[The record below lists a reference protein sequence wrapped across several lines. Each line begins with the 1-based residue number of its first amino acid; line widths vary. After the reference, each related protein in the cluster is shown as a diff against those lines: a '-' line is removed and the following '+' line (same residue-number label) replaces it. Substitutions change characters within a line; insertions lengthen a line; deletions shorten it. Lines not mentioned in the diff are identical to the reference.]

1 LIVGRVTDAAPREV
15 PQPTTAMIPKE
26 ILKKVRQ
33 IEIRT
38 NREVTDVLGGQYHS
52 VFKGRGMEF
61 EEVREYLP
69 GDEVRAI
76 DWNVTARFGHPYI
89 KKFREERELTVM
101 LVVDLSASG
110 QFGSVRQTKNELA
123 AELAAVLAFSAIR
136 NNDKVGIILFT
147 DRIEKYIAPK
157 KGRRHVL
164 RVIREILAFEPQGTG
179 TDLGLA
185 LDYLNHVQRRRAVC
199 FLLSDFQDEEFQKQL
214 RVAGKRHDM
223 VALSLRDPREETLP
237 AIGLVE
243 LRDAETGQHV
253 LVDSFDREVRE
264 AFAQEARQRLHALRQ
279 TFRSTA
285 VDQVEIRCDED
296 YMRPLVRFFR
306 MRERRI

>member
-1 LIVGRVTDAAPREV
+1 MSTKPN
-15 PQPTTAMIPKE
+15 PQPTASRLLSPALFKRI
-26 ILKKVRQ
+26 RQ

-52 VFKGRGMEF
+52 VFKGHGMEF

-69 GDEVRAI
+69 GDEVRSI
-76 DWNVTARFGHPYI
+76 DWNVTARFGHPFI

-101 LVVDLSASG
+101 LVVDVSASG

-164 RVIREILAFEPQGTG
+164 RVVREILAFKPEGTG
-179 TDLGLA
+179 TDLSLA
-185 LDYLNHVQRRRAVC
+185 LDYLNHIQRRRAVG
-199 FLLSDFQDEEFQKQL
+199 FLLSDFQDEDFQKQL
-214 RVAGKRHDM
+214 RVAGKRHDL
-223 VALSLRDPREETLP
+223 VALSIRDPREEELP
-237 AIGLVE
+237 AVGLVE
-243 LRDAETGQHV
+243 LRDAETGARAI
-253 LVDSFDREVRE
+253 VDTFDRRVRE
-264 AFAQEARQRLHALRQ
+264 DFAAKARARLAALPAA
-279 TFRSTA
+279 FRSA
-285 VDQVEIRCDED
+285 GVDQIEIRTDTD
-296 YMRPLVRFFR
+296 YMRPLVKFFR
-306 MRERRI
+306 MRERRSVT

>member
-1 LIVGRVTDAAPREV
+1 
-15 PQPTTAMIPKE
+15 MIPRE

-69 GDEVRAI
+69 GDEVRSI
-76 DWNVTARFGHPYI
+76 DWNVTARLGHPFV
-89 KKFREERELTVM
+89 KKFKEERELTVM
-101 LVVDLSASG
+101 LVVDVSASG

-136 NNDKVGIILFT
+136 NNDKVGLIMFT
-147 DRIEKYIAPK
+147 DQIEEYIAPK

-164 RVIREILAFEPQGTG
+164 RVIREILAFQPRGRGTNL
-179 TDLGLA
+179 TRA
-185 LDYLNHVQRRRAVC
+185 LDYLNHVQRRRAVT
-199 FLLSDFQDEEFQKQL
+199 FVLSDFQVGDEELVRKKL
-214 RVAGKRHDM
+214 RVASKRHDV
-223 VALSLRDPREETLP
+223 VALSLRDPREEELP
-237 AIGLVE
+237 VVGLVE
-243 LRDAETGQHV
+243 LRDAETGERV
-253 LVDSFDREVRE
+253 LVDTFDRNVRE
-264 AFAQEARQRLHALRQ
+264 GFAAKARARLETLRRLL
-279 TFRSTA
+279 RSA
-285 VDQVEIRCDED
+285 SVDHVEIRCETD
-296 YMRPLVRFFR
+296 YMQPLIKFFR

>member
-1 LIVGRVTDAAPREV
+1 
-15 PQPTTAMIPKE
+15 MIPRE

-69 GDEVRAI
+69 GDEVRSI
-76 DWNVTARFGHPYI
+76 DWNVTARFGHPFI
-89 KKFREERELTVM
+89 KKFKEERELTVM
-101 LVVDLSASG
+101 LVVDVSASG
-110 QFGSVRQTKNELA
+110 QFGSGRQTKNELS

-136 NNDKVGIILFT
+136 NNDKVGVILFT

-164 RVIREILAFEPQGTG
+164 RVIREILASQPQGTG
-179 TDLGLA
+179 TDIGLA

-199 FLLSDFQDEEFQKQL
+199 FLVSDFQDEDFQRKL
-214 RVAGKRHDM
+214 RVAGQRHDLI
-223 VALSLRDPREETLP
+223 ALSIRDPREEEVP
-237 AIGLVE
+237 AVGLVE
-243 LRDAETGQHV
+243 LRDAETGQRAI
-253 LVDSFDREVRE
+253 VDTFDGGVRD
-264 AFAQEARQRLHALRQ
+264 AFARKAQARLESLRG
-279 TFRSTA
+279 TFRSNA
-285 VDQVEIRCDED
+285 VDQIEIRCDQD
-296 YMRPLVRFFR
+296 YMRPLIQFFR
-306 MRERRI
+306 MRERRH

>member
-1 LIVGRVTDAAPREV
+1 
-15 PQPTTAMIPKE
+15 MIPKE
-26 ILKKVRQ
+26 VLKKVRQ

-76 DWNVTARFGHPYI
+76 DWNVTARFGHPFI

-101 LVVDLSASG
+101 LVVDVSASG

-123 AELAAVLAFSAIR
+123 AELSAVLAFSAIR
-136 NNDKVGIILFT
+136 NNDKVGVILFT

-164 RVIREILAFEPQGTG
+164 RVIREILAFTPQGTG

-185 LDYLNHVQRRRAVC
+185 LDYLNRVQRRRAVC
-199 FLLSDFQDEEFQKQL
+199 FLVSDFQDEEFRKKLQ
-214 RVAGKRHDM
+214 VAGKRHDL
-223 VALSLRDPREETLP
+223 VALSVRDPREEELP
-237 AIGLVE
+237 AVGLME
-243 LRDAETGQHV
+243 LRDAETGERAV
-253 LVDSFDREVRE
+253 VDTFDREVRA
-264 AFAQEARQRLHALRQ
+264 AFASKAKARLANLRQ
-279 TFRSTA
+279 LFRSTA
-285 VDQVEIRCDED
+285 IDQVEIRVDVD
-296 YMRPLVRFFR
+296 YMQPLIKFFR
-306 MRERRI
+306 MRERRH

>member
-1 LIVGRVTDAAPREV
+1 
-15 PQPTTAMIPKE
+15 MIPKE
-26 ILKKVRQ
+26 VLKKVRQ

-69 GDEVRAI
+69 GDEVRSI

-101 LVVDLSASG
+101 LVVDVSASG

-136 NNDKVGIILFT
+136 NNDKVGVILFT

-164 RVIREILAFEPQGTG
+164 RVIREILAFRPQDTG
-179 TDLGLA
+179 TDLGGA
-185 LDYLNHVQRRRAVC
+185 LDYLNRVQRRRAVG
-199 FLLSDFQDEEFQKQL
+199 FLLSDFQDEDFHRSL
-214 RVAGKRHDM
+214 RVAGKRHDLI
-223 VALSLRDPREETLP
+223 ALSVRDPREEELP
-237 AIGLVE
+237 AVGLVE
-243 LRDAETGQHV
+243 LRDAETGERT
-253 LVDSFDREVRE
+253 LVDTYDRNVRE
-264 AFAQEARQRLHALRQ
+264 NFASQAQNRLESLQAVLR
-279 TFRSTA
+279 SSK
-285 VDQVEIRCDED
+285 VDHVEIRTDAD
-296 YMRPLVRFFR
+296 YMQPLIKFFR

>member
-1 LIVGRVTDAAPREV
+1 
-15 PQPTTAMIPKE
+15 MIPRE

-69 GDEVRAI
+69 GDEVRSI
-76 DWNVTARFGHPYI
+76 DWNVTARFGHPFV
-89 KKFREERELTVM
+89 KKFKEERELTVM
-101 LVVDLSASG
+101 LVVDVSASG

-136 NNDKVGIILFT
+136 NNDKVGLIMFT
-147 DRIEKYIAPK
+147 DEIELYVPPK

-164 RVIREILAFEPQGTG
+164 RVVREILAFQPKGLGTN
-179 TDLGLA
+179 LELA
-185 LDYLNHVQRRRAVC
+185 LDYLNHVQSHRAVT
-199 FLLSDFQDEEFQKQL
+199 FVLSDFQVSDEGVVLKKL
-214 RVAGKRHDM
+214 RVASKRHDV
-223 VALSLRDPREETLP
+223 VALNLRDPREEELP
-237 AIGLVE
+237 AVGLVE
-243 LRDAETGQHV
+243 LRDAETGERT
-253 LVDSFDREVRE
+253 LVDTLDPAVRE
-264 AFAQEARQRLHALRQ
+264 TFAATARAGLEALRRLL
-279 TFRSTA
+279 RSA
-285 VDQVEIRCDED
+285 SVDQVEIRTDAD
-296 YMRPLVRFFR
+296 YMLPLIKFFR